1 MIINFRLVILYIFS
15 VLLKVPIYIF
25 LPSSSTYSRNLTKL
39 ILVKSTSLQNTPF
52 PYVTSAILS
61 PDLKYNA
68 ANSLINSELLSTER
82 YKLESLIVPI

>member
-15 VLLKVPIYIF
+15 VLLKIPIYIF
-25 LPSSSTYSRNLTKL
+25 LALSSTYSRNLTKL
-39 ILVKSTSLQNTPF
+39 ILVKSTSFQNTPF

-61 PDLKYNA
+61 PDLKYNVA
-68 ANSLINSELLSTER
+68 FIINPELLSTER